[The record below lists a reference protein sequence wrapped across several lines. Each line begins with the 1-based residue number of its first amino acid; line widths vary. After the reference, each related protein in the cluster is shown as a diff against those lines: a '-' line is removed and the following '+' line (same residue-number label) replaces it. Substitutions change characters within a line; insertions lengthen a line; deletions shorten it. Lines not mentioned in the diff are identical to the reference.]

1 MKSEEV
7 DDIAVKLKEMLA
19 YQNCFHGYA
28 DVDCLAS
35 ELKSALADTER
46 IDWLDKAGFDIG
58 CEVMLATYRR
68 GGKISL
74 GERTHTLR
82 EAIDERRKA

>member
-7 DDIAVKLKEMLA
+7 DEAAARIKSEFIARGNLRYDLIDELSTA
-19 YQNCFHGYA
+19 
-28 DVDCLAS
+28 
-35 ELKSALADTER
+35 LKSALADTER

-74 GERTHTLR
+74 GERTQTLR
-82 EAIDERRKA
+82 QAIDERRGK